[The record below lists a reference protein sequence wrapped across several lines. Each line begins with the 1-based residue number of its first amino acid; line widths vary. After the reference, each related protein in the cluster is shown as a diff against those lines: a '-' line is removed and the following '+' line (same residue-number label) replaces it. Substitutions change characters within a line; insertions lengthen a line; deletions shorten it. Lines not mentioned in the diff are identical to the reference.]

1 MVLSLRRKQLGKFS
15 AALLL
20 ALSSLGFFVVD
31 EPIVGV
37 GFVATSLILAAVIDR
52 QLLKDLS
59 LIALGLL
66 IMALIPINTDI
77 SYEHMAV
84 MGLAMAVIVTSTY
97 LISRY
102 VYKDY
107 SIHFPWHFRAKWTKQ
122 QWFYLGFVLVIGYL
136 VMPFYMIQSG
146 VYENWPAAR
155 SSDEILRLFIGT
167 NALGI
172 WDELF
177 FICTV
182 FVLLRKHFGLWA
194 ANMLQAVLFTAFL
207 YELGFEG
214 WGPAMIYLFALVQG
228 YIFTK
233 TQSLF
238 YIVTVHLLFDLI
250 LFLVLLHAHSREMF
264 PIFLY

>member
-1 MVLSLRRKQLGKFS
+1 MVSSLRRKYLGKLG
-15 AALLL
+15 AAILL
-20 ALSSLGFFVVD
+20 ALASLSFFIVD
-31 EPIVGV
+31 EPVIGV
-37 GFVATSLILAAVIDR
+37 GFVAASLLLAVKVDR

-84 MGLAMAVIVTSTY
+84 MGTAMTVIVASTY

-107 SIHFPWHFRAKWTKQ
+107 SIHFPWHIKARWTRQ
-122 QWFYLGFVLVIGYL
+122 QWTYLGFVLVIGYL

-182 FVLLRKHFGLWA
+182 FVLLRKHFGLWV
-194 ANMLQAVLFTAFL
+194 ANILQAVFFTAFL

-264 PIFLY
+264 QIFLY